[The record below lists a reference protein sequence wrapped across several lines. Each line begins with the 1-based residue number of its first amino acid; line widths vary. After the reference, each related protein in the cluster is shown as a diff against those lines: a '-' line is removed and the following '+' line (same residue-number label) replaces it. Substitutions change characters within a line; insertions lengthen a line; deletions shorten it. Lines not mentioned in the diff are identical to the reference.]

1 MTGPLSVLR
10 AARPG
15 RWQAQSS
22 AGVGLVLTAPAL
34 ILVGGLV
41 AYPLTSLVIDTLGP
55 EGRAAL
61 VSVLTAGASRQ
72 ALLRT
77 LWVSFEVT
85 ALAVVLGAFMA
96 WALCTV
102 RSRLWRVV
110 LWIAV
115 LAPFWMS
122 VVVKNY
128 AFVLILRQG
137 GPLNRLLVTLGL
149 MDSQQSLLYTEGS
162 VIVGMLYAM
171 LPYAV
176 LPLFATF
183 SGVDRSLIS
192 AAETLG
198 AGRAR
203 AITSVVLP
211 LAARGIV
218 AAATLVY
225 VICLG
230 FYVTPVVLGG
240 PGTPFVATMIGSYV
254 FEYFDMPGAKA
265 FALVILLAALAAVV
279 AGQALSRL
287 LPSAGDR

>member
-1 MTGPLSVLR
+1 MTGPLSALR
-10 AARPG
+10 ARPG

-22 AGVGLVLTAPAL
+22 TSVGLLLVAPAL
-34 ILVGGLV
+34 VLVIGLV
-41 AYPLTSLVIDTLGP
+41 AYPLVSLVADTLRP

-61 VSVLTAGASRQ
+61 VAVLSGDASRR

-85 ALAVVLGAFMA
+85 VLAVVLGAFMA

-102 RSRLWRVV
+102 RGRLWRIL

-137 GPLNRLLVTLGL
+137 GPLNRLLVALGL
-149 MDSQQSLLYTEGS
+149 MDPRQSLLYTEGS
-162 VIVGMLYAM
+162 VVVGMLYAM

-183 SGVDRSLIS
+183 SGVDRSLIG

-203 AITSVVLP
+203 AIVSVVLP

-218 AAATLVY
+218 SATTLVY

-240 PGTPFVATMIGSYV
+240 PGTPFAATLIGSYL

-279 AGQALSRL
+279 AGQALARV
-287 LPSAGDR
+287 LPSGDPA